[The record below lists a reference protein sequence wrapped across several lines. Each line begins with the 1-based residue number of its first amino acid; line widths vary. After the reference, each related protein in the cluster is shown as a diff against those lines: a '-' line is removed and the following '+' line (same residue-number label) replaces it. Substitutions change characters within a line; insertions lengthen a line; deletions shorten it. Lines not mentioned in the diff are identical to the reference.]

1 MILFFYMFAGLLI
14 TGSLG
19 VILSRNP
26 VYSVLWLIFA
36 FANGAGLFVLLGAEF
51 LAMTLIIV
59 YVGAVAVLFLFV
71 VMMLDINVA
80 ELKSRVASNWQ
91 VTLFFIIL
99 FASDL
104 MLVINLGLQYS
115 DIQKT
120 SPKILENVNNT
131 FEIGKVLYT
140 EYMLPFQIAGLA
152 LLISM
157 IGCIALTLR
166 HGRNIKRQNQA
177 WQVSRNKKNSL
188 EIANPEFG
196 KGLKG
201 IKYD

>member
-1 MILFFYMFAGLLI
+1 MILFFYLFAGLLI

-36 FANGAGLFVLLGAEF
+36 FANGAGLFILLGAEF

-80 ELKSRVASNWQ
+80 ELKSRVASNWPVILFF
-91 VTLFFIIL
+91 VTLFALDLILIIH
-99 FASDL
+99 
-104 MLVINLGLQYS
+104 LGIKYS
-115 DIQKT
+115 DIPTT
-120 SPKILENVNNT
+120 SPEIIKNTNNT
-131 FEIGKVLYT
+131 LEIGMRIYT
-140 EYMLPFQIAGLA
+140 DYMLPFQIAGLA

-166 HGRNIKRQNQA
+166 EGRNVKRQDRDE
-177 WQVSRNKKNSL
+177 QVMRNKKNSL
-188 EIANPEFG
+188 EMTNPNLGEG
-196 KGLKG
+196 VKGLK
-201 IKYD
+201 YD

>member
-1 MILFFYMFAGLLI
+1 MALFFYLFGGLLI
-14 TGSLG
+14 TGALG

-71 VMMLDINVA
+71 VMMLDINIA
-80 ELKSRVASNWQ
+80 ELKSRVASNWP
-91 VTLFFIIL
+91 VTLFFVTL
-99 FASDL
+99 FAFDL
-104 MLVINLGLQYS
+104 ILVIHLGLKYS
-115 DIQKT
+115 HL
-120 SPKILENVNNT
+120 SHLAPKIVENVNNT
-131 FEIGKVLYT
+131 FEIGKLLYT

-152 LLISM
+152 LLIAM

-166 HGRNIKRQNQA
+166 TGRNVRRQNRE

-188 EIANPEFG
+188 EATQPQIG

-201 IKYD
+201 IQYD

>member
-1 MILFFYMFAGLLI
+1 MALFFYLFGGLLI
-14 TGSLG
+14 TGALG

-71 VMMLDINVA
+71 VMMLDINIA
-80 ELKSRVASNWQ
+80 ELKSRISSNWP
-91 VTLFFIIL
+91 VTLFFVTL
-99 FASDL
+99 FA
-104 MLVINLGLQYS
+104 VNLGLIIHLGLKYS
-115 DIQKT
+115 NISKVA
-120 SPKILENVNNT
+120 PKVLNNVNNT
-131 FEIGKVLYT
+131 FEIGKLLYT
-140 EYMLPFQIAGLA
+140 DYMLPFQVSGLA
-152 LLISM
+152 LLIAM

-166 HGRNIKRQNQA
+166 EGRHVRRQDRI
-177 WQVSRNKKNSL
+177 WQTSRNKDNSL
-188 EIANPEFG
+188 EVKQPEIG

-201 IKYD
+201 IQYD

>member
-14 TGSLG
+14 TGALG

-71 VMMLDINVA
+71 VMMLDINIA

-104 MLVINLGLQYS
+104 MLVINLGMKYS
-115 DIQKT
+115 HISKT
-120 SPKILENVNNT
+120 LPKILENVNNT
-131 FEIGKVLYT
+131 FEIGRVLYT

-166 HGRNIKRQNQA
+166 HGRNVRRQNQV

-188 EIANPEFG
+188 EIAQPELG